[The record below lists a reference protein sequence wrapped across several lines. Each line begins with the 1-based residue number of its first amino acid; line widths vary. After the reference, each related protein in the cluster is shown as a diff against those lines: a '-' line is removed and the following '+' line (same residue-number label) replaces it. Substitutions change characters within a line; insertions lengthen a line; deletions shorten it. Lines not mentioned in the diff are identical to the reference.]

1 MSQQNDESINKKMA
15 RLGEL
20 VAWFESDEFEIE
32 QAMEKFVAAEKLA
45 KEIEDELGE
54 FKNKITVIK
63 QKFDEVQ

>member
-1 MSQQNDESINKKMA
+1 MSLQNDESINKKMA